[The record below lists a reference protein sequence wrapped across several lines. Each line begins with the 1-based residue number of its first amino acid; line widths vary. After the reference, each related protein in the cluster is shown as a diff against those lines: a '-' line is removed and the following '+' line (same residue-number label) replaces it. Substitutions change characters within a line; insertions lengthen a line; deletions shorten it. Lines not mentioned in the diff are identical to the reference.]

1 MRAEELIES
10 NNHPAAEDV
19 RSQAEKRWLAAN
31 GDKYAGQWVA
41 LDGSRLLAHGADAPS
56 VYRTSRATLAGSDR
70 VPLVVLVQSADALPF
85 GGW

>member
-10 NNHPAAEDV
+10 NNRPSADDE
-19 RSQAEKRWLAAN
+19 RTQAEKCWLREN
-31 GDKYAGQWVA
+31 SNQYAGQWVA
-41 LDGSRLLAHGADAPS
+41 LDGGRLLAHGDDAQS
-56 VYRTSRATLAGSDR
+56 VYRTSRAALAGSGR

>member
-10 NNHPAAEDV
+10 NNHPAAEAE
-19 RSQAEKRWLAAN
+19 RAQAEKRWLAEN
-31 GDKYAGQWVA
+31 SDKYAGQWVA
-41 LDGSRLLAHGADAPS
+41 LDGSRLLAHGDDAQS
-56 VYRTSRATLAGSDR
+56 VYRTSRAALAGSDR

>member
-10 NNHPAAEDV
+10 NNHPAADDE
-19 RSQAEKRWLAAN
+19 RAQAEKCWLAEN
-31 GDKYAGQWVA
+31 SDQYAGQWVA
-41 LDGSRLLAHGADAPS
+41 LDGSRLLAHGADAQA
-56 VYRTSRATLAGSDR
+56 VYRTSQAALAGSDR

>member
-10 NNHPAAEDV
+10 NNHPAAEDE
-19 RSQAEKRWLAAN
+19 RTQAEKHWLATN
-31 GDKYAGQWVA
+31 SDKYAGQWVA
-41 LDGSRLLAHGADAPS
+41 LDGSRLLAHGDNAQS

-70 VPLVVLVQSADALPF
+70 VPLVVLVESADALPF

>member
-10 NNHPAAEDV
+10 NNRPAADDE
-19 RSQAEKRWLAAN
+19 STQAEKCWLREN
-31 GDKYAGQWVA
+31 SNQYAGQWVA
-41 LDGSRLLAHGADAPS
+41 LDGGRLLAHGDDAQS
-56 VYRTSRATLAGSDR
+56 VYLTSRAALAGSGR